1 MGTAIASTRNA
12 HYTSPQIV
20 SAMWQQ
26 APDRLGFTG
35 GRVIEPSV
43 GVGNFFGL
51 MPHGIRKASA
61 LQGVELDR
69 ITSRIGI

>member
-1 MGTAIASTRNA
+1 
-12 HYTSPQIV
+12 
-20 SAMWQQ
+20 MWQQ
-26 APDRLGFTG
+26 ALDRLCFTG

-61 LQGVELDR
+61 LHGVELDR
-69 ITSRIGI
+69 ITSGIGI